1 MLPRFWNQNMTHLLS
16 EWQGHLL
23 SCPGQLK
30 RWVTHSLT
38 YIHTTCN
45 QEMPAHIKMV
55 LLYWKECWIFWSDCN
70 LEKKIISADPYD
82 WMVGKVWKSGRKTGF
97 SSLITDLIRRW
108 IMHTPA
114 GQGGAKLPSNLQ
126 IEFFSS
132 YHPLIQKIFPHTT
145 LPKRRSARIRPLK
158 STGWLHVDNI
168 VLQSEPCLHGSYP
181 HHSVPSTGAI
191 NPANDS
197 F

>member
-1 MLPRFWNQNMTHLLS
+1 
-16 EWQGHLL
+16 
-23 SCPGQLK
+23 
-30 RWVTHSLT
+30 
-38 YIHTTCN
+38 
-45 QEMPAHIKMV
+45 MPAHIKMV
-55 LLYWKECWIFWSDCN
+55 LLYWKECRIFWSDCN

-158 STGWLHVDNI
+158 STGWLHVDNT
-168 VLQSEPCLHGSYP
+168 VPQSEPCLHGSYP

>member
-1 MLPRFWNQNMTHLLS
+1 MQ
-16 EWQGHLL
+16 
-23 SCPGQLK
+23 
-30 RWVTHSLT
+30 
-38 YIHTTCN
+38 
-45 QEMPAHIKMV
+45 AHIKMV

-145 LPKRRSARIRPLK
+145 LPKRRSATIRPPE
-158 STGWLHVDNI
+158 STAGCMLIILSRNPSPVSMAPTPTTQCHRREPSIRQMTVFSSRRPSFQRVIYPWLCPLAI
-168 VLQSEPCLHGSYP
+168 TQQSQIWSDWPNKHYSKRPWRCQP
-181 HHSVPSTGAI
+181 R
-191 NPANDS
+191 
-197 F
+197 